1 MGEKLLP
8 READMA
14 ARILCRALGPGAER
28 LRPRAGRVAAPF
40 AALAGWSRPFAAAA
54 AAGNPKVFFDCS
66 IGGKPAGRIVF
77 ELRADVV
84 PKTAENFRQ
93 LCTGEAEGLAGYK
106 GCIFHRII
114 PQFMLQGGDFT
125 NHNGTGGRPFT
136 AATSRTRTLR
146 SNTTQSGCYP
156 WLTQGPGPMAHSFSS
171 LLWRRRGWTAGTWCS
186 AKWLKAWTSW
196 TCWRLRE
203 ARVERPK

>member
-1 MGEKLLP
+1 MGAPSLSWG
-8 READMA
+8 MA

-125 NHNGTGGRPFT
+125 NHNGTGGASIYGRNFEDENFQLKHDNVGLLSMANAGPGTNGSQFFV
-136 AATSRTRTLR
+136 
-146 SNTTQSGCYP
+146 TTVKTP
-156 WLTQGPGPMAHSFSS
+156 WLDGKHVVFGQVADQ
-171 LLWRRRGWTAGTWCS
+171 
-186 AKWLKAWTSW
+186 KSW
-196 TCWRLRE
+196 ELVKKIE
-203 ARVERPK
+203 GYGSGNG